1 METWYQV
8 LSNFTSLM
16 SFQFV
21 TCGCEHFNLH
31 WKPPLPKVI
40 SLHTKHNVFQFVLL
54 AIFSAAVD
62 L

>member
-1 METWYQV
+1 M
-8 LSNFTSLM
+8 
-16 SFQFV
+16 
-21 TCGCEHFNLH
+21 CGCEHFNLH